1 MEKKIQQQ
9 NREETIAQEII
20 DLVVARLETI
30 PSNVAISIG
39 GDGSF
44 TVNELIEKVKTGD
57 EIGKKMIE
65 MQLAYMRSLSNLR
78 PQQENASS
86 NN

>member
-1 MEKKIQQQ
+1 MEEKKDAQ
-9 NREETIAQEII
+9 NISEDMTN
-20 DLVVARLETI
+20 LVIARLETI
-30 PSNVAISIG
+30 PPNVEVSIG

-44 TVNELIEKVKTGD
+44 TIAELIDRVKKQD

-65 MQLAYMRSLSNLR
+65 MQLAYLRSLGKL
-78 PQQENASS
+78 PTQELQNASV

>member
-1 MEKKIQQQ
+1 MEKIQQQ
-9 NREETIAQEII
+9 NKEEIIAKEII

-30 PSNVAISIG
+30 PSNISISIG

-44 TVNELIEKVKTGD
+44 TVSELIEKVKTGD
-57 EIGKKMIE
+57 EIGKKMVE
-65 MQLAYMRSLSNLR
+65 MQLAYLRSLSNLR
-78 PQQENASS
+78 PQQENATS